1 MKELLINQVA
11 PVAATAVVAILVAI
25 IKSVGDVA
33 IDVLKKK
40 KEEIEQKIKAS
51 GHESELK
58 QAKEVWD
65 IIEEKF
71 RITENAKQVLGS
83 KSDMFNQLL
92 LERIPGLTQQNI
104 IDLRQAIAGEFNKGK
119 EALTSDSSAQQ
130 IINLQKVNEDLKTE
144 NQTLKSALNKISSAI
159 PQAIEE
165 A

>member
-71 RITENAKQVLGS
+71 RITENSKQVLGS
-83 KSDMFNQLL
+83 KADMFNQLL

-130 IINLQKVNEDLKTE
+130 IINLQKLNEDLKTE

-159 PQAIEE
+159 PQVTEQA
-165 A
+165 